1 MLKKEEINIFKGVF
15 QNWIFWAICA
25 CTFFGEMAFVEYGGS
40 PCRVAPLPL
49 WMHILALVMGMA
61 TWVFALINKL
71 LPDGVVYVPQFLLN
85 HEEQDVTKDD
95 LEKNLMTSLRKPMDV
110 RTGSLRVDGTLGSLR
125 HK

>member
-15 QNWIFWAICA
+15 KNWIFWVICA
-25 CTFFGEMAFVEYGGS
+25 VTFLGEVIFVEYGGS

-49 WMHILALVMGMA
+49 WMHVLALVMGMA

-71 LPDGVVYVPQFLLN
+71 LPDGVVFVPQFLLN

-110 RTGSLRVDGTLGSLR
+110 RTGSLRVDGTLGSMR